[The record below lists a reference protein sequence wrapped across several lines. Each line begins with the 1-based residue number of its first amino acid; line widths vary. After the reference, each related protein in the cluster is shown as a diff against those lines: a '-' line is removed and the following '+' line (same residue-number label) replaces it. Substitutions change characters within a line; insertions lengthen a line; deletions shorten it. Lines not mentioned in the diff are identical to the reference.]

1 MILRFTLEPSTQSRA
16 SSHAPT
22 NIYIHIYR
30 LIHASLCIFFTSY
43 FRTVGAPSPHLHIC
57 SEADVGPFLPQCFQ
71 PGPGA
76 KNAPQRGYRQTGIDP
91 RAEMAKMREEL
102 EVLDARAEPTAGLA
116 LQQWKEDDEE
126 AAEAARAW
134 DAARVRLGAGRH
146 TPGYH
151 DFGAPPAAAPQHDGG
166 NAEGQPV
173 QNDWGQDN
181 RAPRRNDA
189 REPPAAP
196 YIVSPRWPS
205 PEQARAPAGAADTPQ
220 LPAPAGAPR
229 PAELAADQ
237 GADAAAGG
245 ASTPAA
251 SQGERLDH
259 RGYPLRRMQ
268 GRRP

>member
-1 MILRFTLEPSTQSRA
+1 M
-16 SSHAPT
+16 
-22 NIYIHIYR
+22 
-30 LIHASLCIFFTSY
+30 
-43 FRTVGAPSPHLHIC
+43 VGAPSPHVHIC

-76 KNAPQRGYRQTGIDP
+76 KDAPLRGFRQTGLDP
-91 RAEMAKMREEL
+91 RAEQAKLREVL
-102 EVLDARAEPTAGLA
+102 EVVDARAEPTAGLA
-116 LQQWKEDDEE
+116 LNREVEDGEE

-134 DAARVRLGAGRH
+134 DDARLRLGGGRY

-166 NAEGQPV
+166 NAEGQPMLE
-173 QNDWGQDN
+173 DWGEDD
-181 RAPRRNDA
+181 RAQRRDAA
-189 REPPAAP
+189 RELPAAANHGRE
-196 YIVSPRWPS
+196 RWPTW
-205 PEQARAPAGAADTPQ
+205 EQGRALAGAAENPP
-220 LPAPAGAPR
+220 LRPPAGAPR

-251 SQGERLDH
+251 NQGERLDH